1 MPRAQV
7 VLRKIPSPFFVFAHF
22 KNISLFTRDYRYA
35 AKLEAEKERYHAM
48 AHPSED
54 HCDAD
59 KENADAND
67 DGDSPEAIG
76 KHQHGSESSDQSQ
89 PAFYDQSDRNILSQV
104 AGVDASPHVQALAAL
119 ENDLAEATRAVVASA
134 STNMEDLD

>member
-1 MPRAQV
+1 
-7 VLRKIPSPFFVFAHF
+7 
-22 KNISLFTRDYRYA
+22 
-35 AKLEAEKERYHAM
+35 M

-67 DGDSPEAIG
+67 DGDSPEAFG
-76 KHQHGSESSDQSQ
+76 KHQYGSESSDQTK